1 MKIFQHVSDIGVRSF
16 ARFESREDDY
26 EEKILNDIRESIE
39 PTL

>member
-1 MKIFQHVSDIGVRSF
+1 MKIFQHVSDIGDLRV

-26 EEKILNDIRESIE
+26 EEKILNEIRESIE